1 MKPEGAETCS
11 NMQFFWFQTTVTLL
25 ECSIIQSSPPDLSN
39 LLLHTLVSCW
49 PLQENSR
56 ATWPRAVAF
65 LHGKH
70 QHINHLPIQKL
81 FKGNETAMVTVQ
93 QF

>member
-1 MKPEGAETCS
+1 MKPEGAETCAVIR
-11 NMQFFWFQTTVTLL
+11 NFFWFQTTVTLL

-65 LHGKH
+65 LHGNH
-70 QHINHLPIQKL
+70 QHINHQFNSYLKEMKL
-81 FKGNETAMVTVQ
+81 Q
-93 QF
+93 W